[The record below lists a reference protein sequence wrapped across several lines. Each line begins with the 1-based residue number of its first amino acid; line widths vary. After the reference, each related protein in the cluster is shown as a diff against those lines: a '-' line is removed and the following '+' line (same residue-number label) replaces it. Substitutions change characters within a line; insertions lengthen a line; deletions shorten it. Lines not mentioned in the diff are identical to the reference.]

1 MNLLA
6 RYAECVFW
14 MARYVERAENLAR
27 ILEVQETFARD
38 STGSQN
44 WASIVQLNA
53 DVKPFYERH
62 ATPDAESVSHFYVL
76 DAENPNSIM
85 SSIRAARENARTLR
99 PLISTE
105 MWTQLNVFYN
115 RLREM
120 APAQMTQG
128 ELARVCAVIKENCQT
143 HNGIT
148 EGTFFR
154 DQSWYFYTLG
164 RHLERADQITRLLD
178 MKVMLLGAA
187 PNPGSAVDIA
197 QWNTVLRSA
206 AGYHAF
212 RRVHPRGMTAAAVV
226 SFLLRN
232 EQFPRSLASCIA
244 ELDHQLHELRRRFYL
259 RGGGQALEKLD
270 ELRALLA
277 ERRVEDILASGLHGF
292 LDNMQI
298 MLGQITTD
306 IAQDFFG
313 AASEE

>member
-1 MNLLA
+1 MELLA

-53 DVKPFYERH
+53 DVKTFYERH
-62 ATPDAESVSHFYVL
+62 ATSDAASVSHFYVL
-76 DAENPNSIM
+76 DPENPNSIM
-85 SSIRAARENARTLR
+85 SSVRFARENARTLR

-105 MWTQLNVFYN
+105 MWTQLNVFFN

-120 APAQMTQG
+120 NPAQMTQG
-128 ELARVCAVIKENCQT
+128 ELARACAVIKENCQT

-164 RHLERADQITRLLD
+164 RQLERADQITRLLD
-178 MKVMLLGAA
+178 MKLLLLGAT

-212 RRVHPRGMTAAAVV
+212 RRVHPRGMTGPAVV
-226 SFLLRN
+226 GFLLRN
-232 EQFPRSLASCIA
+232 EQFPRSLASCVN
-244 ELDHQLHELRRRFYL
+244 ELDHQLHELRRRFNL

-270 ELRALLA
+270 ELRALLSG
-277 ERRVEDILASGLHGF
+277 RRVEEIMANDLHGF

-298 MLGQITTD
+298 VLGQITSD
-306 IAQDFFG
+306 ITYDFFG
-313 AASEE
+313 AASEG